1 MTGVQCVYLGIQPDF
16 NNIKSQSVRAAA
28 VTGVCVCTWESSL
41 ISITLKVSLWRAAAV
56 TGVQCVYLGIQS
68 DFNNIKSQSV
78 RAAAVAG
85 VCVCTWESSLISI
98 TLKVSL

>member
-28 VTGVCVCTWESSL
+28 V
-41 ISITLKVSLWRAAAV
+41 A
-56 TGVQCVYLGIQS
+56 GVQCVYLGIQP

>member
-1 MTGVQCVYLGIQPDF
+1 MTGVQCVYLGIQP
-16 NNIKSQSVRAAA
+16 
-28 VTGVCVCTWESSL
+28 
-41 ISITLKVSLWRAAAV
+41 
-56 TGVQCVYLGIQS
+56 

>member
-1 MTGVQCVYLGIQPDF
+1 M
-16 NNIKSQSVRAAA
+16 SS
-28 VTGVCVCTWESSL
+28 VCTWESSL

-56 TGVQCVYLGIQS
+56 TGVQCVYLGIQP

-85 VCVCTWESSLISI
+85 VQCVYLGIQPDYNNIKSQSVEGCSSDWCP
-98 TLKVSL
+98 VCVPGNPV